1 MVTSKI
7 VSWDSFVH
15 TYNVFGR
22 PVMGLTVLLNAST
35 TGKYWKSRLIWAVK
49 AGFFFFCWF
58 SILRILPKMV
68 SRPPSV
74 SAVNRLPP
82 GNRALG

>member
-22 PVMGLTVLLNAST
+22 PVMGLTVLPECFHYGEVLEIPFDLGGKGWILFLLLVLNSSDFAQNGVTAAFGECSE
-35 TGKYWKSRLIWAVK
+35 
-49 AGFFFFCWF
+49 
-58 SILRILPKMV
+58 
-68 SRPPSV
+68 
-74 SAVNRLPP
+74 
-82 GNRALG
+82 